1 MEDLECPIQ
10 SIDIQGLT
18 VQYNNFSPVLAD
30 CNLNFLA
37 GKTYLLTGTTAS
49 GKSTLLKFLNGIIPL
64 FYPATIYGSLKI
76 NNTEVTLKEFISKR
90 SQIGYLFQ
98 DPPLQVIG
106 STVVRD
112 IAFGLENLA
121 LPSDEIQR
129 QVQNIAKLLNI
140 SSLLSRKVT
149 DLSGGEIALVAL
161 ASIMV
166 LKPNILLLDEFTA
179 FLDFEARKRVISAV
193 KQIKDQNRIIII
205 VSHHL
210 NELLPIVDEVIVLDK
225 GKVIVQAPR
234 ENFITK
240 YYSKI
245 KDMLRVPDLFPVGM
259 ELLRNRNLTSD
270 FETHTQLAH
279 LLRRESF
286 E

>member
-1 MEDLECPIQ
+1 MNDLDSPIHSIEIQ
-10 SIDIQGLT
+10 SLT
-18 VQYNNFSPVLAD
+18 VQFTTFPPILNECNF
-30 CNLNFLA
+30 NFLA

-76 NNTEVTLKEFISKR
+76 NNNNVTLKEFISKR

-106 STVVRD
+106 STVERD

-129 QVQNIAKLLNI
+129 QVQDIAETLNI
-140 SSLLSRKVT
+140 TSLLSKKVT

-179 FLDFEARKRVISAV
+179 FLDFEARKRVISAI
-193 KQIKDQNRIIII
+193 KQIQTDNRIVII

-210 NELLPIVDEVIVLDK
+210 NELLPIVDEVIVLDQ

-234 ENFITK
+234 KDFITK

-245 KDMLRVPDLFPVGM
+245 KDLLRVPDLFPIGM
-259 ELLRNRNLTSD
+259 ELLKNRNLPYN
-270 FETHTQLAH
+270 FETYTQLTH
-279 LLRRESF
+279 LLRRESL

>member
-18 VQYNNFSPVLAD
+18 VQYNNFSPVLAE

-37 GKTYLLTGTTAS
+37 GKAYLLTGTTAS

-106 STVVRD
+106 STVERD

-121 LPSDEIQR
+121 LPSEEIQR

-193 KQIKDQNRIIII
+193 KQIQDEKRIIII

-210 NELLPIVDEVIVLDK
+210 NELLPIVDEVIVLDQ

-245 KDMLRVPDLFPVGM
+245 KDLLRVPDLFPVGM